1 MKDKQLEKI
10 LAAVCATFGQV
21 DAMMALKY
29 IKGTTLLDAKK
40 TIEHYFP
47 NKEVVNKIISNELAS
62 REENKKKERLLICEL
77 S

>member
-47 NKEVVNKIISNELAS
+47 NKEVVNKIISNEL
-62 REENKKKERLLICEL
+62 EPVNKGKVIDL
-77 S
+77 

>member
-10 LAAVCATFGQV
+10 LAAVCATFGKV
-21 DAMMALKY
+21 DAIMALKY

-47 NKEVVNKIISNELAS
+47 NKEVVNKIISNEL
-62 REENKKKERLLICEL
+62 EPVNKGKVIDL
-77 S
+77 